1 MTADRISVGELQEL
15 LAAGRPVNVLDVAP
29 SNNLGYSEIQLR
41 PQMHRL
47 GHFDVSRIASRS
59 LY

>member
-29 SNNLGYSEIQLR
+29 SNNLGYSEISCGPR
-41 PQMHRL
+41 CT
-47 GHFDVSRIASRS
+47 ASVT
-59 LY
+59 LM